1 MSFGKIIIVLTVIT
15 AAIMEMIDTTI
26 VNVALYHVSGSL
38 GASVE
43 DASWVI
49 TAYAIANVI
58 VIPLTGFFQKY
69 FGRKNYFVGSI
80 ILFTV
85 ASFFCGTSTNL
96 WELVFFRFLQGIGGG
111 ALLSVSQGILFD
123 TFSVEQRPIASALFG
138 MGIVMGPTL
147 GPTLGGVIVDNFH
160 WGWIFFVNVPIGIAA
175 ALLSI
180 FFLEKS
186 ESEKNIDR
194 KAISVDYIGLVLLC
208 IGIGSLQYVLERGQE
223 EDWFESRSILYLFF
237 TMAIGLLAF
246 VFWELK
252 QEHPIVDL
260 RVLKNR
266 NLAVTTFFT
275 FVVGFGLFTSVYAY
289 PLMVQR
295 VAGYTTT
302 LTGISLITG
311 SLVSIVIMPVVGRM
325 MTKGISPSLFVFIGM
340 MAYVLF
346 SFIMS
351 LQSADTPYYS
361 YMIILMLRGVG
372 MSMLMVPLTNQA
384 VVDLKPSEF
393 PAGISMINMIRQ
405 IGGSVGIAITNTWIA
420 HRFAMHRN
428 DLVTNISTD
437 NPVYNTISDGI
448 TKNLLSQGVNALNA
462 PSAALKMIEMNVT
475 KQAYLL
481 SYLDTFFLVGV
492 FFVAVLPLIVLLKNK
507 SISQEQAAKVA
518 EESH

>member
-1 MSFGKIIIVLTVIT
+1 MTFEKIIIILTVIT

-26 VNVALYHVSGSL
+26 VNVALYQVSGSL
-38 GASVE
+38 GASIE

-58 VIPLTGFFQKY
+58 VIPLTGFFQKF
-69 FGRKNYFVGSI
+69 FGRKNYFVASI
-80 ILFTV
+80 ILFTL

-147 GPTLGGVIVDNFH
+147 GPTLGGFIVDNFH
-160 WGWIFFVNVPIGIAA
+160 WSWIFFVNVPIGILAA
-175 ALLSI
+175 VLSVL
-180 FFLEKS
+180 FLQKS

-194 KAISVDYIGLVLLC
+194 KSISIDYVGLFLLC

-223 EDWFESRSILYLFF
+223 DDWFESKTILYLFIA
-237 TMAIGLLAF
+237 MVIGVISF
-246 VFWELK
+246 IIWELK
-252 QEHPIVDL
+252 QKQPIVDL
-260 RVLKNR
+260 RVLTNR
-266 NLAVTTFFT
+266 NLSVSTIFT

-289 PLMVQR
+289 PLLVQR

-302 LTGISLITG
+302 LTGESLITG
-311 SLVSIVIMPVVGRM
+311 SLVSLFVMPVVGRM
-325 MTKGISPSLFVFIGM
+325 MTKGVSPRLFVFIGLV
-340 MAYVLF
+340 AYIIF
-346 SFIMS
+346 SIIMS
-351 LQSADTPYYS
+351 LQSADTPYS
-361 YMIILMLRGVG
+361 NYMLILMLRGVG

-384 VVDLKPSEF
+384 VVDLKPSEY
-393 PAGISMINMIRQ
+393 PAGISLVNMVRQ

-420 HRFAMHRN
+420 HRFATHRN
-428 DLVTNISTD
+428 DLVSNISTD
-437 NPVYNTISDGI
+437 NPVYNSIANGMSQNFIAQGI
-448 TKNLLSQGVNALNA
+448 NSLNAQGVTLKVMDLNV
-462 PSAALKMIEMNVT
+462 S

-481 SYLDTFFLVGV
+481 SYLDTFALVGV
-492 FFVAVLPLIVLLKNK
+492 FFICVIPLIFLLKNK
-507 SISQEQAAKVA
+507 AVSKEMSAKVA